1 MIDLVGQNDIK
12 TLVEYDEG
20 TGVITLT
27 FKDEPETTTFG
38 TFEIEATRYLAMIAV
53 MKEVGLKVVGDVD
66 PDVIRTI
73 YDENEQKAD
82 TEFI

>member
-12 TLVEYDEG
+12 TLVSFDEG

-27 FKDEPETTTFG
+27 FKDPPETTTFG
-38 TFEIEATRYLAMIAV
+38 VFQVEASRYLAIITM
-53 MKEVGLKVVGDVD
+53 MKEIGLKVVGGVD
-66 PDVIRTI
+66 PDVLRTV
-73 YDENEQKAD
+73 YDENELVAD